1 MDSPNPSPKKKTPQN
16 AEKVAKQAIEQAMQ
30 SAEITPT
37 KKKTGRPSKYTPE
50 IAQQMCEMLAE
61 GIPLREICR
70 QEGFPEWRT
79 VYDWMWKDEALG
91 DKGTGLSTAIAH
103 ARDIGYDALAEDCLR
118 IADNPMVSEKVTL
131 TEDPKTGKLNRSV
144 IQFDDVN
151 ARKLQVETRLKLLA
165 KFNPK
170 KYGDKVQVGGDP
182 DNPTKIQVDV
192 SLFDTLLTTLET
204 RRQAKNG

>member
-1 MDSPNPSPKKKTPQN
+1 MQFAENEPQ
-16 AEKVAKQAIEQAMQ
+16 
-30 SAEITPT
+30 

-50 IAQQMCEMLAE
+50 IARQICEQLSE

-79 VYDWMWKDEALG
+79 IYDWMWKDEAL
-91 DKGTGLSTAIAH
+91 STAIAH
-103 ARDIGYDALAEDCLR
+103 ARDVGYDKMAEECLSIADDATNDWMEKLDKNGQPVGWILNGDHVQRSKLR
-118 IADNPMVSEKVTL
+118 I
-131 TEDPKTGKLNRSV
+131 
-144 IQFDDVN
+144 
-151 ARKLQVETRLKLLA
+151 ETRLKLLA

-170 KYGDKVQVGGDP
+170 KYGEKVQVGGDP

-192 SLFDTLLTTLET
+192 SLFDTLLQTLET

>member
-1 MDSPNPSPKKKTPQN
+1 MDSPNPKKPKKTPQS

-30 SAEITPT
+30 FAENEPQ
-37 KKKTGRPSKYTPE
+37 KKKTGRPSKYTPD
-50 IAQQMCEMLAE
+50 IARQICEQLSE

-79 VYDWMWKDEALG
+79 IYDWMWKDEAL
-91 DKGTGLSTAIAH
+91 STAIAH
-103 ARDIGYDALAEDCLR
+103 ARDVGYDKMAEECLSIADDATNDWMEKLDKNGQPVGWILNGDHVQRSKLR
-118 IADNPMVSEKVTL
+118 I
-131 TEDPKTGKLNRSV
+131 
-144 IQFDDVN
+144 
-151 ARKLQVETRLKLLA
+151 ETRLKLLA

-170 KYGDKVQVGGDP
+170 KYGEKVQVGGDP

-192 SLFDTLLTTLET
+192 SLFDTLLQTLET